1 MTFDEII
8 LTDLVNI
15 YEKRD
20 SHNSSFKT
28 KVKIVLNKDRYPKYF
43 DNINEFDEA
52 IKRLSLKGYIFTH
65 KMKHDV
71 VIDFIYLNLDYIDE
85 IKELL
90 GINSIA
96 YKRDN
101 LIKELNKYND
111 DIIVNLRNMIIDKIN
126 SNKSIV
132 KYLNDDFID
141 SIRVIHYLENIQ
153 VPIYERNASNYL
165 FNDSKRLN
173 KLRYIIEDIYSNSNI
188 FEEKGIL
195 SVTPY
200 LYIKGEGII
209 RINQEIIDLKK
220 LNTSIGIPIDNIDNI
235 SFLDINNVT
244 TIENLTTF
252 YDYIGKGCIIY
263 LGGFPTKGQINIL
276 NKIKEV
282 CNTFYHFG
290 DIDYGGYL
298 ILDNLISNLNID
310 INTINMDLETLINNK
325 RYLSHFNDDK
335 YIEKLYSLLD
345 KPNLVKYYDV
355 IKYMIDNR
363 VWLEQESFYNR

>member
-8 LTDLVNI
+8 LTDLVKI

-20 SHNSSFKT
+20 SHSSSFKT
-28 KVKIVLNKDRYPKYF
+28 KIKIVLNKDKYPKYF
-43 DNINEFDEA
+43 DNINEYDDA

-65 KMKHDV
+65 KMKHDT
-71 VIDFIYLNLDYIDE
+71 VIDYIYLNLDYIDE

-90 GINSIA
+90 GIDSIA
-96 YKRDN
+96 YKRDK
-101 LIKELNKYND
+101 LINELDKYD
-111 DIIVNLRNMIIDKIN
+111 DSIIINLRDMIINRIN
-126 SNKSIV
+126 NNKSIV

-141 SIRVIHYLENIQ
+141 SIRAVHYLENIKS
-153 VPIYERNASNYL
+153 PIYERNASNYL

-173 KLRYIIEDIYSNSNI
+173 KIKGIIEDIYNNSNI

-195 SVTPY
+195 SFTPY
-200 LYIKGEGII
+200 LFLKGEGII
-209 RINQEIIDLKK
+209 RINQEVIDLSK
-220 LNTSIGIPIDNIDNI
+220 LNTSIGIPIDNIDII
-235 SFLDINNVT
+235 SFVDISMIT

-263 LGGFPTKGQINIL
+263 LGGFPSRSQISIL

-282 CNTFYHFG
+282 CNSFYHFG

-298 ILDNLISNLNID
+298 ILDNLISNLNIN
-310 INTINMDLETLINNK
+310 INTINMDLKTLINNK
-325 RYLSHFNDDK
+325 KYLSHFNDDK

-345 KPNLVKYYDV
+345 KPNLVKYYNS